1 LRRTFGAFDAGERRA
16 IGERVAGG
24 RAESADAVPA
34 IDAERAAAPLETLG
48 ALLGRRLTSQTT
60 W

>member
-16 IGERVAGG
+16 IGDRVAGG
-24 RAESADAVPA
+24 RSESADAAAA
-34 IDAERAAAPLETLG
+34 IDAERAAGPLETLG
-48 ALLGRRLTSQTT
+48 ALLGRRLTSTTT